1 MLVGNKKYIIQ
12 YRCPN
17 NTESYSVRNINLLLK
32 N

>member
-1 MLVGNKKYIIQ
+1 MLVAKKKYIIQ
-12 YRCPN
+12 YGCSN